1 MELIY
6 CMDKDDLNYEKKHL
20 GMSGYLGLNFSLT
33 DTSDIDWHR
42 NGKQTV
48 LKLNKET
55 KTVELLHEDELR
67 ALVNKQDETSETEV
81 LMERNYAKG
90 EIFLTETGSIG
101 GGNYGKVREQFIK
114 AELEKLDDKRRN
126 YEQELKELK
135 QLYYLKVDYNAISCL
150 NLVLSNEMWIVA
162 DNRQKDGFQTK
173 FTKEEIMDLNEG
185 LWSIAVPVEEDDRR
199 C

>member
-1 MELIY
+1 M
-6 CMDKDDLNYEKKHL
+6 N
-20 GMSGYLGLNFSLT
+20 T
-33 DTSDIDWHR
+33 T
-42 NGKQTV
+42 
-48 LKLNKET
+48 
-55 KTVELLHEDELR
+55 
-67 ALVNKQDETSETEV
+67 
-81 LMERNYAKG
+81 MERNYAKG

-135 QLYYLKVDYNAISCL
+135 QLYYLKVTDDGFAYL
-150 NLVLSNEMWIVA
+150 NLDLNAETWEVSTKGETN
-162 DNRQKDGFQTK
+162 GYQTQ
-173 FTKEEIMDLNEG
+173 FTKEEIMDINKG

>member
-1 MELIY
+1 M
-6 CMDKDDLNYEKKHL
+6 N
-20 GMSGYLGLNFSLT
+20 T
-33 DTSDIDWHR
+33 T
-42 NGKQTV
+42 
-48 LKLNKET
+48 
-55 KTVELLHEDELR
+55 
-67 ALVNKQDETSETEV
+67 
-81 LMERNYAKG
+81 MERNYAKG
-90 EIFLTETGSIG
+90 GIVFTETGSIG

-135 QLYYLKVDYNAISCL
+135 QLYYLKVDYDAISYL

-162 DNRQKDGFQTK
+162 DNRQKNGFQTK
-173 FTKEEIMDLNEG
+173 FTKEEIMDINEG